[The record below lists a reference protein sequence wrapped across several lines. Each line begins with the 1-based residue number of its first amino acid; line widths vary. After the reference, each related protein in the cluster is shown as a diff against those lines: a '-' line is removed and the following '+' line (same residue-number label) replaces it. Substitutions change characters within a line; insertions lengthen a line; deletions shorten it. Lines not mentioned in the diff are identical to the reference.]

1 MYFRMYMYVH
11 TPTLSITCLWLIDN
25 WCVIDGL
32 LLFMERC
39 LMWKKYLSCYL
50 GNSVAPTYN
59 YVCKY
64 AHMLHQQIKCIMDI
78 FTIVLISEVSRLVRC
93 PD

>member
-1 MYFRMYMYVH
+1 
-11 TPTLSITCLWLIDN
+11 
-25 WCVIDGL
+25 
-32 LLFMERC
+32 
-39 LMWKKYLSCYL
+39 MWKKYLSCYL